1 MKTKDKL
8 PLQQGIVYGVVLSR
22 RLGRSLGINIS
33 PSEIKVCSMDCV
45 YCQYSYTGI
54 KTASADFL
62 KNLFPSPSQ
71 VKKELELFLKK
82 DKRTFDFITLS
93 GNGEPTLNPH
103 FPDIVEVIRE
113 LRNKYFR
120 ESKMAILS
128 NATQLKDKKILE
140 SLMNIDLKIM
150 KLDCGSEECFKKLNR
165 PVEAIKLDDVVSAL
179 TQLKGNVII
188 QSLFVEG
195 EYNNTG
201 KDEIEKLIEKL
212 KKIKPKHIQIY
223 SLDRPPALKS
233 LQKVSKIKL
242 MEIKKKLEEEAK
254 FKVFVY

>member
-1 MKTKDKL
+1 MELKDKL
-8 PLQQGIVYGVVLSR
+8 SLQQGIVYGVVFSR

-33 PSEIKVCSMDCV
+33 PSEIKVCSMDCI

-54 KTASADFL
+54 KTFSSALL
-62 KNLFPSPSQ
+62 KKLFPTPYQ

-82 DKRTFDFITLS
+82 DKRAFDFITLS

-113 LRNKYFR
+113 LRNKYVR
-120 ESKMAILS
+120 ESKIAILS
-128 NATQLKDKKILE
+128 NATQLNEKKILE
-140 SLMNIDLKIM
+140 AVMNIDLKIM

-165 PVEAIKLDDVVSAL
+165 PVESIKLDDIVFAL

-201 KDEIEKLIEKL
+201 KDEIEQLIEKL
-212 KKIKPKHIQIY
+212 KKIKPKHIQVY

-233 LQKVSKIKL
+233 LKKVSKIKL
-242 MEIKKKLEEEAK
+242 MEIKKKLEKEAK